1 MKSPVSRI
9 KTVNEKIQ
17 EVVDDSKDETD
28 NAVIEPLQLKEMLSD
43 IGVPEER
50 VQMVEPVYEKVCGT
64 APLTAANLVESK
76 TVLAA
81 MIGGKVLVMV
91 NPVIT
96 GHSAKS
102 YETEEG
108 CLSLT
113 GVRPTKRYNIIT
125 VEYKDKSFKKKKA
138 IFRDFEAQIIQHE
151 IDHFEG
157 ILI

>member
-1 MKSPVSRI
+1 MVREIIKDTEFLKKKSEPASREDMQLI
-9 KTVNEKIQ
+9 K
-17 EVVDDSKDETD
+17 
-28 NAVIEPLQLKEMLSD
+28 D
-43 IGVPEER
+43 IADTLEANRELCVG
-50 VQMVEPVYEKVCGT
+50 
-64 APLTAANLVESK
+64 LAANMIGESK

-96 GHSAKS
+96 EHSSKY

-113 GVRPTKRYNIIT
+113 GVRPTKRYKIIT
-125 VEYKDKSFKKKKA
+125 VEYRDRSFKKKKA

>member
-1 MKSPVSRI
+1 MVREIIKDTEFLKKKSEPASREDMQLI
-9 KTVNEKIQ
+9 K
-17 EVVDDSKDETD
+17 
-28 NAVIEPLQLKEMLSD
+28 D
-43 IGVPEER
+43 IADTLEANRER
-50 VQMVEPVYEKVCGT
+50 CVG
-64 APLTAANLVESK
+64 LAANMIGESK

-96 GHSAKS
+96 EHSSKY

-113 GVRPTKRYNIIT
+113 GVRPTKRYKIIT
-125 VEYKDKSFKKKKA
+125 VEYRDRSFKKKKA

>member
-1 MKSPVSRI
+1 MVREIIKDTEFLKKKSESASREDMQLI
-9 KTVNEKIQ
+9 KDI
-17 EVVDDSKDETD
+17 TD
-28 NAVIEPLQLKEMLSD
+28 TLEANR
-43 IGVPEER
+43 ER
-50 VQMVEPVYEKVCGT
+50 CVG
-64 APLTAANLVESK
+64 LAANMIGESK

>member
-1 MKSPVSRI
+1 MVREIIKDTEFLKKKSEPASREDMQLI
-9 KTVNEKIQ
+9 K
-17 EVVDDSKDETD
+17 
-28 NAVIEPLQLKEMLSD
+28 D
-43 IGVPEER
+43 IADTLESNRER
-50 VQMVEPVYEKVCGT
+50 CVGF
-64 APLTAANLVESK
+64 AANMIGESK

-96 GHSAKS
+96 EHSSKY

-113 GVRPTKRYNIIT
+113 GVRPTKRYKIIT
-125 VEYKDKSFKKKKA
+125 VEYRDRSFKKKKA